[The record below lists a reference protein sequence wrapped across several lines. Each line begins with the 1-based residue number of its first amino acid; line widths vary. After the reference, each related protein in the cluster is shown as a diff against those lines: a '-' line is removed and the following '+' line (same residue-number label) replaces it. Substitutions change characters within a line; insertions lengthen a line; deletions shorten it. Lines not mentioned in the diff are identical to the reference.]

1 MASFTYLSDK
11 KCACCLTRL
20 DKVPKRGLSHANND
34 DNFLS
39 RINTTKPIIL
49 SKKGKI
55 YDNIPIVL
63 NDIICGTCKAAGKR
77 YVLNPGGTASSSS
90 SARLCQFS

>member
-20 DKVPKRGLSHANND
+20 DKVPKRGLLHTNND

-39 RINTTKPIIL
+39 KINTIKPIIL

-63 NDIICGTCKAAGKR
+63 WNLSRFINFFIYNG
-77 YVLNPGGTASSSS
+77 LI
-90 SARLCQFS
+90 